1 MLLKIGLSPC
11 RTFREQDMPNTIKNP
26 VYKALELQRLE
37 FPIGWGE
44 TGAVFLRIR
53 IYPDGTLSFF
63 CTSADKYG
71 KTNVTNA
78 MERIFEAAV
87 RALASQGL
95 VPNPVLDNGSIPL
108 NDLASIAKQSVWVE
122 YTRPEESGSG
132 TESYALVGVD
142 AHFNPFWSY
151 LSKSELAKQ
160 PGLDLN
166 FLAPPEGCDEAAP
179 DLYARAV
186 SQLDEIFFALKNA
199 ETLLEQGRLLGIQF
213 GMSDTAR
220 TLIEARHGQ
229 DAVGV
234 LTNCAHIC

>member
-1 MLLKIGLSPC
+1 MHLKIGLSPS

-44 TGAVFLRIR
+44 TGAVFLRVR
-53 IYPDGTLSFF
+53 IYEDGTLSFF
-63 CTSADKYG
+63 CTSADESG

-87 RALASQGL
+87 RTLATQEL
-95 VPNPVLDNGSIPL
+95 IPNPVLDSGSIPL
-108 NDLASIAKQSVWVE
+108 KDLASIAKQSVWVQ
-122 YTRPEESGSG
+122 YIRPEDSISG

-142 AHFNPFWSY
+142 AHFNPFWCY
-151 LSKSELAKQ
+151 LSKAELAKQ
-160 PGLDLN
+160 PGLDIK
-166 FLAPPEGCDEAAP
+166 FLTPPERCEDTAP

-199 ETLLEQGRLLGIQF
+199 ETLLEQGRSLGIQF
-213 GMSDTAR
+213 GMSERAR

-229 DAVGV
+229 DAVTV
-234 LTNCAHIC
+234 LRNCAHLG